1 MFDTIQ
7 HLDIMAST
15 RQRNQPN
22 APKRCKGANKMN
34 KSEILETL
42 EASLFI
48 DYKAQYEAHFGG
60 DSKSKARAIASAQG
74 KVDLAHVLLGGG
86 YYHAIKDMAQNT
98 ELLAAQAV
106 M

>member
-1 MFDTIQ
+1 MNP
-7 HLDIMAST
+7 S

-22 APKRCKGANKMN
+22 APKRCKGVNKMN
-34 KSEILETL
+34 KSEILEHL

-60 DSKSKARAIASAQG
+60 DTKNKARAIASAQG
-74 KVDLAHVLLGGG
+74 KVDLAHVLLGDG

-106 M
+106 L